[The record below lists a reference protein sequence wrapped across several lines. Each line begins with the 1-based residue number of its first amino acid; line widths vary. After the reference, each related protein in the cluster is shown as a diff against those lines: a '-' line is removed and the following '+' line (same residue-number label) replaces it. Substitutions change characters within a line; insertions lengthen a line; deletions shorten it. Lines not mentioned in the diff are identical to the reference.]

1 MAIPHTIIAIN
12 RQAVRPAGS
21 FPICISFGAASS
33 DGHACVPDRQMTNRV
48 GVSSRIWSYTIWNM
62 DGVNEQTYTVSSSI
76 DNTLPVKSR
85 CAFSIRRTRNA
96 TDGFCYAKSL
106 TMGRIIAQAT
116 FLVQHMVVRQCG
128 HTSCDRMVTGTI
140 PLRQFKQTVFDALQL
155 TARHTGFREGR
166 KSGS

>member
-62 DGVNEQTYTVSSSI
+62 DDVNEQTYTVSSSI
-76 DNTLPVKSR
+76 LITPCLSKAVALSQSGER
-85 CAFSIRRTRNA
+85 EMQRM
-96 TDGFCYAKSL
+96 GFVMQNL
-106 TMGRIIAQAT
+106 
-116 FLVQHMVVRQCG
+116 
-128 HTSCDRMVTGTI
+128 
-140 PLRQFKQTVFDALQL
+140 
-155 TARHTGFREGR
+155 
-166 KSGS
+166 